1 MAIVDYG
8 AIIKGG
14 ARDVLLEPGDIVYVP
29 NSPFSTLKRYL
40 NTIVNTFITTVAAN
54 EGIRAGGGS
63 VNVGVSVPVGSG
75 SGATTSVPVGR

>member
-1 MAIVDYG
+1 MAVVDYG

-29 NSPFSTLKRYL
+29 NSPYSTLKRYL

-63 VNVGVSVPVGSG
+63 VNVGVSVPVG
-75 SGATTSVPVGR
+75 R